1 KPAVQTEEK
10 PAEQK
15 QESAGISFITLL
27 KPLALLLFVF
37 FTAQLIGQIPATVWV
52 LFTESRFAWDSAAVG
67 FSLAGL
73 GAMHALFQA
82 VVAGALAKRLSE
94 KTIIFAGFIADA
106 TAFLLM
112 SAITSGWMVYP
123 VLILLAG
130 GGIALPAL
138 QGIISAGAS
147 AANQGKLQG
156 VLVSLTNLTGVAGPL
171 LFAFIFSQTQQSADG
186 TVWLI
191 GTALYG
197 LLLAICL
204 LIRKPAP
211 VAATC

>member
-1 KPAVQTEEK
+1 
-10 PAEQK
+10 
-15 QESAGISFITLL
+15 
-27 KPLALLLFVF
+27 
-37 FTAQLIGQIPATVWV
+37 
-52 LFTESRFAWDSAAVG
+52 
-67 FSLAGL
+67 
-73 GAMHALFQA
+73 MHALFQA
-82 VVAGALAKRLSE
+82 VVAGALATRLSE

-112 SAITSGWMVYP
+112 SAITSGWMAYP

-211 VAATC
+211 VAVTC

>member
-1 KPAVQTEEK
+1 MRYKTSTAAPPAASVRV
-10 PAEQK
+10 
-15 QESAGISFITLL
+15 IC
-27 KPLALLLFVF
+27 LA
-37 FTAQLIGQIPATVWV
+37 ARR
-52 LFTESRFAWDSAAVG
+52 S
-67 FSLAGL
+67 
-73 GAMHALFQA
+73 
-82 VVAGALAKRLSE
+82 
-94 KTIIFAGFIADA
+94 
-106 TAFLLM
+106 
-112 SAITSGWMVYP
+112 
-123 VLILLAG
+123 
-130 GGIALPAL
+130 
-138 QGIISAGAS
+138 SAGAS

>member
-1 KPAVQTEEK
+1 
-10 PAEQK
+10 
-15 QESAGISFITLL
+15 
-27 KPLALLLFVF
+27 
-37 FTAQLIGQIPATVWV
+37 
-52 LFTESRFAWDSAAVG
+52 
-67 FSLAGL
+67 
-73 GAMHALFQA
+73 
-82 VVAGALAKRLSE
+82 
-94 KTIIFAGFIADA
+94 
-106 TAFLLM
+106 
-112 SAITSGWMVYP
+112 MVYP

-171 LFAFIFSQTQQSADG
+171 LFALFSVRHSRVR
-186 TVWLI
+186 TVRWLI

>member
-1 KPAVQTEEK
+1 MK
-10 PAEQK
+10 
-15 QESAGISFITLL
+15 
-27 KPLALLLFVF
+27 
-37 FTAQLIGQIPATVWV
+37 
-52 LFTESRFAWDSAAVG
+52 FAYM
-67 FSLAGL
+67 FS
-73 GAMHALFQA
+73 
-82 VVAGALAKRLSE
+82 ALAV
-94 KTIIFAGFIADA
+94 AA
-106 TAFLLM
+106 TLTAC
-112 SAITSGWMVYP
+112 ANHP
-123 VLILLAG
+123 G
-130 GGIALPAL
+130 GGIALLAL

>member
-1 KPAVQTEEK
+1 MHCLHCRALSLP
-10 PAEQK
+10 
-15 QESAGISFITLL
+15 GI
-27 KPLALLLFVF
+27 
-37 FTAQLIGQIPATVWV
+37 
-52 LFTESRFAWDSAAVG
+52 
-67 FSLAGL
+67 
-73 GAMHALFQA
+73 
-82 VVAGALAKRLSE
+82 
-94 KTIIFAGFIADA
+94 
-106 TAFLLM
+106 
-112 SAITSGWMVYP
+112 
-123 VLILLAG
+123 G
-130 GGIALPAL
+130 GK
-138 QGIISAGAS
+138 S
-147 AANQGKLQG
+147 GKLQG